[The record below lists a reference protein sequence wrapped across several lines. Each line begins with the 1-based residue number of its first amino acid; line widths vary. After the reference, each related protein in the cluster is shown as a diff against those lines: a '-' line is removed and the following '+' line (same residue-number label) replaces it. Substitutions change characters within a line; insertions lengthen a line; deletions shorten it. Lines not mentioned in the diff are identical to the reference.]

1 MPCFNVKSFKA
12 LGKAISGVGGSGID
26 GLGEVSK
33 CSSVKLSVSM
43 DL

>member
-12 LGKAISGVGGSGID
+12 LGKASGVGGSGID